1 MGPHTLSKVAA
12 RMPNP
17 KNSPT
22 PMAKRIINAGIDAIA
37 HFTINTTIEENRI

>member
-1 MGPHTLSKVAA
+1 
-12 RMPNP
+12 MPNP

-37 HFTINTTIEENRI
+37 HFTIKTTIEENRIWTSVTTTGAAL